1 MNEMTFKEWRAIHG
15 VEPVDPTSHRGLKWL
30 LKGINKRTWKRWE
43 MYRAYQKYLRQ
54 RNKGK
59 LDG

>member
-1 MNEMTFKEWRAIHG
+1 MNEMTFKEWRKLHG
-15 VEPVDPTSHRGLKWL
+15 VQPVSPDSHRGLIWL
-30 LKGINKRTWKRWE
+30 RNKINKATWKRWE